1 MMIRTEEQIKK
12 LAKLTSVMLMA
23 TAEAMAADNQSKP
36 QRKIVVSLA
45 DRKLAVV
52 EAGRVV
58 KIFSVA
64 VGAPKS
70 PSPSGSY
77 EIVNRLSE
85 PTYYGFGKVVP
96 PGKSNPVGTR
106 WIGLSAKGYGI
117 HGTNDP
123 KSIGHNVSHGCI
135 RLRNDEI
142 EKLFEM
148 VGVGDAVELHAE
160 HTADLDPIFGAM
172 PTTPGAATAAASAA
186 IAEVRAASAVE
197 NR

>member
-23 TAEAMAADNQSKP
+23 TAEAMAADNQSAP
-36 QRKIVVSLA
+36 QRKIVVSLE

-70 PSPSGSY
+70 PSPTGSFQ
-77 EIVNRLSE
+77 IVNRLSE
-85 PTYYGFGKVVP
+85 PTYYGFGKVIP
-96 PGKSNPVGTR
+96 TGKSNPIGPR
-106 WIGLSAKGYGI
+106 WIGLSLKGYGI
-117 HGTNDP
+117 HGTNEP
-123 KSIGHNVSHGCI
+123 NSIGHSASHGCI
-135 RLRNDEI
+135 RLRNQEI
-142 EKLFEM
+142 VELFEL
-148 VGVGDAVELHAE
+148 VSVGDTVELYGE
-160 HTADLDPIFGAM
+160 HTAELDSIFAI
-172 PTTPGAATAAASAA
+172 PKTPAVVTADAATVA
-186 IAEVRAASAVE
+186 E

>member
-23 TAEAMAADNQSKP
+23 TAEALAGDNQSKP

-45 DRKLAVV
+45 DHKLAVV

-58 KIFSVA
+58 KVFSVA

-70 PSPSGSY
+70 PSPTGTY

-85 PTYYGFGKVVP
+85 PTYYGFGKVIP
-96 PGKSNPVGTR
+96 PGKSNPIGPR
-106 WIGLSAKGYGI
+106 WIGLSARGYGI
-117 HGTNDP
+117 HGTNEP
-123 KSIGHNVSHGCI
+123 NSIGRNASHGCI
-135 RLRNDEI
+135 RMRNNEVA
-142 EKLFEM
+142 ELFEM
-148 VGVGDAVELHAE
+148 VGVGDTVEILAE
-160 HTADLDPIFGAM
+160 HTADLDPIFGA
-172 PTTPGAATAAASAA
+172 PKPPAAVTLAAVVTST
-186 IAEVRAASAVE
+186 AVE